1 MRSDPETIEQTVIV
15 ELVSISEETRAA
27 RTKSENGKKDKPPPS
42 PRGKPKPPLVDA
54 PPPVQRHGHP
64 PPARQT
70 ADGAGPERNMRDA
83 ISPRPAKFDPRQRGR
98 ATQHAV
104 HSQERFAELC
114 MVRMGDASIRARQI
128 PADSRYRLDD
138 LSRTGC
144 TSPDYYSLTS
154 LYQVGGERRV
164 ARALSPAALSSR
176 SLGQSRSVTPTKSD
190 VTVQRRWLQDE
201 C

>member
-1 MRSDPETIEQTVIV
+1 
-15 ELVSISEETRAA
+15 
-27 RTKSENGKKDKPPPS
+27 
-42 PRGKPKPPLVDA
+42 
-54 PPPVQRHGHP
+54 
-64 PPARQT
+64 
-70 ADGAGPERNMRDA
+70 
-83 ISPRPAKFDPRQRGR
+83 
-98 ATQHAV
+98 
-104 HSQERFAELC
+104 

-190 VTVQRRWLQDE
+190 VTVHQRWLQDE
-201 C
+201 CSQEQETNPMRRPPFNERGGRLIIRGVARRDDRRR